1 MFILL
6 KNKQR
11 PLASVALSL
20 FVGSW
25 LLLLCQSCLAATDE
39 KNHFSEAST
48 EQSAPCHEPLTIG
61 DDIDISEEHCLGAC
75 DCDEPSTTINGEMSP
90 DSKGKSKYS
99 QDIYAY
105 TEPKKTLSNRAPP
118 AYRISTMPEQAIF
131 LLQQHFTVL
140 LI

>member
-11 PLASVALSL
+11 PIASVALSL

-39 KNHFSEAST
+39 INHFSEAST
-48 EQSAPCHEPLTIG
+48 EQPAPCHEPLT
-61 DDIDISEEHCLGAC
+61 ISEEHCLGAC

-105 TEPKKTLSNRAPP
+105 TEPKKTLSNRALP
-118 AYRISTMPEQAIF
+118 AYRISTMPKQAIF
-131 LLQQHFTVL
+131 LLQLHFTVL